1 MINFYI
7 VTLTKSS
14 LLSINDCLKEIKLYS
29 SSFFNVLKTVERDN
43 LDS

>member
-1 MINFYI
+1 M
-7 VTLTKSS
+7 VTFTKSS
-14 LLSINDCLKEIKLYS
+14 LLSINDCLKEIKLSS